1 MAIGKHILLALVE
14 DKPGVLNR
22 MASVFRRR
30 GFNIHSVNV
39 LETIEVDAA
48 NERPGLTRVAIVVS
62 GKTDILSQVRK
73 QLEKIVD
80 VVEVSDI
87 TTTPIHEKSDLYTTT
102 EG

>member
-1 MAIGKHILLALVE
+1 MAITKHILLALVE

-39 LETIEVDAA
+39 LETIEVDSE
-48 NERPGLTRVAIVVS
+48 NKRPGLTRVAIVVS

-73 QLEKIVD
+73 QVEKIVD
-80 VVEVSDI
+80 VVEVADI
-87 TTTPIHEKSDLYTTT
+87 TTSAIHEKSDLYTGT
-102 EG
+102 ES